1 VGKIKVGWMGQTKTP
16 EELELIQIQ
25 TLSAEDMAKARE
37 AALKLEKGAY
47 KNCKDVFGKTKPIE
61 AP

>member
-1 VGKIKVGWMGQTKTP
+1 
-16 EELELIQIQ
+16 LIQIQ

-61 AP
+61 AL